1 MPMTIIQM
9 RFCRLAAMIASASTG
24 FSQTPAVTSVN
35 AANDRAI
42 VAPDSIASAWGANF
56 STSTTA
62 GTLTDGSLPSSVGG
76 VQLSL
81 VDNSMANLTPTLYM
95 VSPTQIN
102 YVVPANAALGAGT
115 LTVQSMSGNA
125 EGALLISNV
134 SPGIFT
140 FNGSGTGVPAAQ
152 VLTYKPD
159 GQVTNSSP
167 AQPGSSTFAPSPIP
181 IGSNQVYIVLY
192 GTGVRR
198 HSLNPVFAAVK
209 GISIPVAYAGPQSQ
223 FPGLDQINIG
233 PLPTSLAGAGTT
245 DLIVTVDG
253 VPANSVQLAFH

>member
-1 MPMTIIQM
+1 MTIPHT
-9 RFCRLAAMIASASTG
+9 RFLLLAAMIANASTG
-24 FSQTPAVTSVN
+24 FSQTAAVTNVN
-35 AANDRAI
+35 AANDRPI

-56 STSTTA
+56 STATTV
-62 GTLTDGSLPSSVGG
+62 GTLTDGSLPASVGG

-81 VDNSMANLTPTLYM
+81 VDNSMAMLTPTIYM

-125 EGALLISNV
+125 EGTVLISNV
-134 SPGIFT
+134 SPGIIT

-152 VLTYKPD
+152 VLTYTPG
-159 GQVTNSSP
+159 GQVTNASP
-167 AQPGSSTFAPSPIP
+167 AQTGSSTFAPSPIA

-192 GTGVRR
+192 GTGIRR
-198 HSLNPVFAAVK
+198 HSLNPVIATIHGTSV
-209 GISIPVAYAGPQSQ
+209 PVDYAGAQSQ
-223 FPGLDQINIG
+223 YPGLDQINVG
-233 PLPTSLAGAGTT
+233 PLPTSLEGAGTT

-253 VPANSVQLAFH
+253 VPANAVQLAFQ

>member
-1 MPMTIIQM
+1 MTIPYT
-9 RFCRLAAMIASASTG
+9 RFLLLAAIIASASTG
-24 FSQTPAVTSVN
+24 FSQTAAVTSVN

-62 GTLTDGSLPSSVGG
+62 GTLTDGSLPVSVGG

-81 VDNSMANLTPTLYM
+81 VDNSMTTLTPTLYM

-115 LTVQSMSGNA
+115 LTVQSMSGTA
-125 EGALLISNV
+125 DGPVLISNV

-152 VLTYKPD
+152 ILTYNPD
-159 GQVTNSSP
+159 GQVTNTSP
-167 AQPGSSTFAPSPIP
+167 AQTGSSTHSPNPIA

-198 HSLNPVFAAVK
+198 HSLNPVFATVNS
-209 GISIPVAYAGPQSQ
+209 ISIPVAYAGSQ
-223 FPGLDQINIG
+223 GQYPGLDQLNVG

-253 VPANSVQLAFH
+253 VPANSVQLAFK

>member
-1 MPMTIIQM
+1 MTTTHT
-9 RFCRLAAMIASASTG
+9 RVFLLAAMLASASTG
-24 FSQTPAVTSVN
+24 FSQSAAVTSVN

-42 VAPDSIASAWGANF
+42 VAPASIASAWGANF

-62 GTLTDGSLPSSVGG
+62 GTLTDGVLPASLGG

-81 VDNSMANLTPTLYM
+81 VDNSMSTLTPTLYM

-102 YVVPANAALGAGT
+102 FLVPETAALGAGT

-125 EGALLISNV
+125 EGAILISNV

-152 VLTYKPD
+152 VLTYNPD

-167 AQPGSSTFAPSPIP
+167 AQTGSSTFAPNSIA

-192 GTGVRR
+192 GTGIRR
-198 HSLNPVFAAVK
+198 HSLNPVFATVN
-209 GISIPVAYAGPQSQ
+209 GISIPVAYAGAQSQ
-223 FPGLDQINIG
+223 FPGLDQINVG
-233 PLPTSLAGAGTT
+233 PLPTSLEGAGTA

-253 VPANSVQLAFH
+253 VPANSVQLAFQ

>member
-1 MPMTIIQM
+1 MTIPHT
-9 RFCRLAAMIASASTG
+9 RFLLLAAMIANASSG
-24 FSQTPAVTSVN
+24 FSQTATVTSVN
-35 AANDRAI
+35 AANDRPI
-42 VAPDSIASAWGANF
+42 VAPASIASAWGANF

-62 GTLTDGSLPSSVGG
+62 GTLTDGSLPVSVGG

-81 VDNSMANLTPTLYM
+81 VDNSMATLTPTLYM

-102 YVVPANAALGAGT
+102 YVVPASAALGAGT
-115 LTVQSMSGNA
+115 LTVQAMSGNA
-125 EGALLISNV
+125 TGPVLISNV

-152 VLTYKPD
+152 VLTYNPD
-159 GQVTNSSP
+159 GQVTNTSP
-167 AQPGSSTFAPSPIP
+167 AKSGSSTFAPNPIA

-198 HSLNPVFAAVK
+198 HSLNPLFATVK
-209 GISIPVAYAGPQSQ
+209 GISVPVAYAGSQGQ
-223 FPGLDQINIG
+223 FPGLDQINVG
-233 PLPTSLAGAGTT
+233 PLPTSLSGAGTT

-253 VPANSVQLAFH
+253 VPANSVQLAFK

>member
-1 MPMTIIQM
+1 MTNTYK
-9 RFCRLAAMIASASTG
+9 RFCLLAAMIASASSG
-24 FSQTPAVTSVN
+24 FSQTAAVTSVN
-35 AANDRAI
+35 AANDRPI

-62 GTLTDGSLPSSVGG
+62 GTLTDGSLPVSVGG

-81 VDNSMANLTPTLYM
+81 VDNSMATLTPTLYM

-102 YVVPANAALGAGT
+102 YVVPADAALGAAT
-115 LTVQSMSGNA
+115 LTVQKMSGNA
-125 EGALLISNV
+125 EGPVLISNV
-134 SPGIFT
+134 SPGVFT

-152 VLTYKPD
+152 VLTYSPD
-159 GQVTNSSP
+159 GQVTNTSP
-167 AQPGSSTFAPSPIP
+167 AEPGSSTFAPIPIA

-198 HSLNPVFAAVK
+198 HSLNPAFATVK
-209 GISIPVAYAGPQSQ
+209 GISVPVAYAGSQGQ
-223 FPGLDQINIG
+223 FPGLDQINVG
-233 PLPTSLAGAGTT
+233 PLPTSLAGIGTT

-253 VPANSVQLAFH
+253 VPANSVQLAFK

>member
-1 MPMTIIQM
+1 MTIIYT
-9 RFCRLAAMIASASTG
+9 RFFLVAAMIASASTG
-24 FSQTPAVTSVN
+24 FSQTAAVTSVN

-42 VAPDSIASAWGANF
+42 VAPASIASAWGANF

-62 GTLTDGSLPSSVGG
+62 GTLTDGSLPASVDG

-81 VDNSMANLTPTLYM
+81 IDNSMATLTPTLYM

-102 YVVPANAALGAGT
+102 YVVPASAALGAGT

-125 EGALLISNV
+125 EGAVLISNV

-152 VLTYKPD
+152 VLTYNPD

-167 AQPGSSTFAPSPIP
+167 AQTGSSTFAPSSIA

-198 HSLNPVFAAVK
+198 HSLNPVFATVN
-209 GISIPVAYAGPQSQ
+209 GISIPVAYAGAQSQ
-223 FPGLDQINIG
+223 FPGLDQINVG
-233 PLPTSLAGAGTT
+233 PLPTSLAGAGTS

-253 VPANSVQLAFH
+253 VPANSVQLAFQ